1 MSSNHCSERGV
12 ALLAVLLVAALA
24 LAPASVGAVDA
35 SAEGVPD
42 DAEVGS
48 EVTAT
53 FTLTDL
59 YGDGTS
65 FTLQGETGLNDVAWT
80 VERVRLDGSSTREN
94 FGGQSFQTTISSEND
109 VERVVVT
116 VRGTVPQVG
125 QYTYDPHQSF
135 TLARLTQVTGENPQT
150 VAEPWTVE
158 HYTQDSRNARQ
169 AIDSAAAAV
178 EETGAGERDLQQA
191 VSAYESGNFANAVS
205 NAEDAEAAADRARR
219 TARTTRLVLI
229 AVGAVAVVALLGVAY
244 YRTRG
249 DDYDRLG

>member
-12 ALLAVLLVAALA
+12 ALLAVLLVGALA
-24 LAPASVGAVDA
+24 LAPAAGAVDA

-42 DAEVGS
+42 SAEVGS

-65 FTLQGETGLNDVAWT
+65 FTLQGETELNDVAWT

-94 FGGQSFQTTISSEND
+94 FGGQSFQTAISSEND

-116 VRGTVPQVG
+116 VRGTVPQVA
-125 QYTYDPHQSF
+125 QFSYDPHQSF
-135 TLARLTQVTGENPQT
+135 TLARLTQVTGENPQP

-158 HYTQDSRNARQ
+158 HYTEDSRNARQ
-169 AIDSAAAAV
+169 AIDSAQAAV

-191 VSAYESGNFANAVS
+191 VSAYENRNFANAVS

-219 TARTTRLVLI
+219 SARTTRLVLI
-229 AVGAVAVVALLGVAY
+229 AVGAVAVVGLLGFAY